1 MYGSGNSQ
9 SLRKYRTVAL
19 APPGTLHRTMNA
31 EPASS
36 PACCGT
42 IGAVLPTLT
51 HGPEGL
57 KRSCGKDGRCCDG
70 SAGVTSARE
79 RTAIAYVSGSA
90 SISVRVSATRRIMR
104 ARRCSRGQPRC
115 EGARGGT
122 AALPIPGGHLG
133 EPLENRPQIVLEH
146 RAFERISNQRVCVR
160 R

>member
-36 PACCGT
+36 PACWGT
-42 IGAVLPTLT
+42 IGSVLPTLT

-57 KRSCGKDGRCCDG
+57 KRSCGKDGRCCEG

-79 RTAIAYVSGSA
+79 RTAIVCVWGGAG
-90 SISVRVSATRRIMR
+90 IFVRLGAAGGIMR
-104 ARRCSRGQPRC
+104 AGRCWGAVRRCLS
-115 EGARGGT
+115 
-122 AALPIPGGHLG
+122 PGDFFGSHSK
-133 EPLENRPQIVLEH
+133 I
-146 RAFERISNQRVCVR
+146 
-160 R
+160 